1 MVKDIIKFITT
12 YIFDRDEPT
21 PIRVILILAT
31 IWGVL
36 AFVAT
41 VWMFVTSPQPICA
54 QVPRTTAYTI
64 GATTFG
70 GPVRVEII
78 NLNGAEFAVAYSPN
92 GISIC
97 QVH

>member
-1 MVKDIIKFITT
+1 MLYLKEVTDMFKHSINTIDLISE
-12 YIFDRDEPT
+12 IFFA
-21 PIRVILILAT
+21 VA
-31 IWGVL
+31 VL
-36 AFVAT
+36 AAFAAAILVTTPAHT
-41 VWMFVTSPQPICA
+41 VSA

-78 NLNGAEFAVAYSPN
+78 NLNGTEFAVAYSPN